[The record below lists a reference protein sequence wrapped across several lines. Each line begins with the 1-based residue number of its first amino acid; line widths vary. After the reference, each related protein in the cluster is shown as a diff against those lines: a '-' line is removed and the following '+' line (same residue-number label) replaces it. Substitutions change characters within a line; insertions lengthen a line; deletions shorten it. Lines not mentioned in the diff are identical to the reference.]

1 MDHRDPYV
9 SDAPRGARGGFDV
22 ISVGNWLLT
31 LVLLAI
37 PLVNLVALLYWAFA
51 GAVHPSKRTFAQ
63 AGLILT
69 VISASFYL
77 LLLFTG
83 TAVPL
88 TP

>member
-37 PLVNLVALLYWAFA
+37 PLL
-51 GAVHPSKRTFAQ
+51 S
-63 AGLILT
+63 LIH
-69 VISASFYL
+69 I
-77 LLLFTG
+77 
-83 TAVPL
+83 
-88 TP
+88 